1 MLLFQDGWL
10 SMIIKSYEP
19 LSDIIPALI
28 TVIAG
33 VKTYYY
39 RRENNE

>member
-1 MLLFQDGWL
+1 MV
-10 SMIIKSYEP
+10 IKTFAP
-19 LSDIIPALI
+19 LRDIIPVVV

-39 RRENNE
+39 RSDSNGDSSK